1 MTNING
7 SWFLLTIAHYFCYWP
22 IAAYAF
28 EMLNFWIWKQQL
40 NFEIIMELEMSDITD
55 STYIQSV

>member
-1 MTNING
+1 MSEFEI
-7 SWFLLTIAHYFCYWP
+7 
-22 IAAYAF
+22 F